1 MSAMNKALSELADN
15 QNEKRHSIERVHVAP
30 VKQRPILPWV
40 VGTFTLSLAVGGWA
54 ISYQEPLD
62 PIEAASSDIVY
73 RGASQQ
79 VHDALNPIS
88 VPSPTTKILS
98 KTDGMIHVKA
108 PSVTSPQPVFIAART
123 VEQQA
128 EPVLP
133 TSELELTESDD
144 VASTEPVVVGEVS
157 IEHVE
162 LTPEELSIQAQDKAK
177 KALDNS
183 DLKNAIELYSEA
195 LRYTPQDTKLRQTL
209 SALYYGKG
217 EVRKS
222 FEILQK
228 GISRDSDNITLR
240 LSLAKLLL
248 KEKQQTTALSVLT
261 PLPSNASVEYLSF
274 RGALA
279 QKSNQDDIA
288 LTSYAKLV
296 ELEPESGR
304 WWLGLGIQQERRLE
318 FDNAKHAYTMALQ
331 GLGVSGQSQQFIR
344 DRLKLIAQLEE
355 QKGES

>member
-15 QNEKRHSIERVHVAP
+15 NNEKRHSIERVYAAP
-30 VKQRPILPWV
+30 IKQRPILPWV
-40 VGTFTLSLAVGGWA
+40 VGSFTLSLAVGGWA
-54 ISYQEPLD
+54 ISYQAPLD
-62 PIEAASSDIVY
+62 PIEAASSNAVY
-73 RGASQQ
+73 QSTSQK
-79 VHDALNPIS
+79 DAGTLNQS
-88 VPSPTTKILS
+88 SAPSPTTKILS
-98 KTDGMIHVKA
+98 QNGSMIHAKEPSTPA
-108 PSVTSPQPVFIAART
+108 PKPVLIARSVRP
-123 VEQQA
+123 QA
-128 EPVLP
+128 EPTLP
-133 TSELELTESDD
+133 ASEPELMESDSEVLTEP
-144 VASTEPVVVGEVS
+144 TLVGEVS

-162 LTPEELSIQAQDKAK
+162 LTPEELSIHAQEKAK

-183 DLKNAIELYSEA
+183 NLKSAIELYSEA

-222 FEILQK
+222 FELLQK
-228 GISRDSDNITLR
+228 GISRDSDNVTLR

-261 PLPSNASVEYLSF
+261 PLPNNASVEYLSF

-279 QKSNQDDIA
+279 QKSSQDDIA

-331 GLGVSGQSQQFIR
+331 GLGVSAQSQQFIR